1 MPVMNDNL
9 LGTYLKDRR
18 SRLDPA
24 SFGISATRRR
34 TPGLRREEVAQRA
47 CVSAT
52 WYTWL
57 EQGRGGAPSAA
68 VLDRI
73 ARALMLTDVERE
85 HIFLLGL
92 GRPPE
97 VRYHATEGIT
107 PRLQRVLDALELC
120 PAVVRTCT
128 WDVVAWNRAASVV
141 LADYAALPVEQR
153 NVLRLLFGNPH
164 VRERQLDW
172 KSVAR
177 FAVAALRADAARAGA
192 SNELEALI
200 DELSRTSP
208 EFVEMWSDHDVRS
221 FGEGTKHVRHSGI
234 GLIAMEYSSFAVDG
248 RPDLSMVIHNPTTRE
263 DADKVRMLIECREF
277 ISVSRV

>member
-1 MPVMNDNL
+1 M
-9 LGTYLKDRR
+9 
-18 SRLDPA
+18 A
-24 SFGISATRRR
+24 
-34 TPGLRREEVAQRA
+34 
-47 CVSAT
+47 
-52 WYTWL
+52 
-57 EQGRGGAPSAA
+57 SAA

-85 HIFLLGL
+85 HIFLIGL

-97 VRYHATEGIT
+97 VRYQAAEGVT
-107 PRLQRVLDALELC
+107 PRLQRVLDALEFS
-120 PAVVRTCT
+120 PAIVRTCT

-164 VRERQLDW
+164 IRERQLDW

-177 FAVAALRADAARAGA
+177 FVVAALRADAARAGA

-208 EFVEMWSDHDVRS
+208 EFVQMWSDHDVCS

-234 GLIAMEYSSFAVDG
+234 GMIAMEYSSFAVDG
-248 RPDLSMVIHNPTTRE
+248 RPDLSMVIHNPATRE
-263 DADKVRMLIECREF
+263 DADRVRILIECREF
-277 ISVSRV
+277 MSVNRV